1 VLAVLIIIGV
11 MGIGLPAAL
20 WLIARRRKF
29 ASAKPRVRGEVNEW
43 LLSEYG
49 LGSRDR
55 SLVQEAVLGRYAAVT
70 VLDQSPRK
78 PAPRAPSSLRPGLLE
93 AARGL
98 ATRVATDRFRTLRV
112 GRRIGWVQL
121 AAGAVAAIYGVG
133 VLAAGWGNNSV
144 LGGYTVLD
152 AVLFVSGG
160 TYSALVI
167 PRRRRRSA
175 LNYLAAAAAEGSG

>member
-1 VLAVLIIIGV
+1 
-11 MGIGLPAAL
+11 
-20 WLIARRRKF
+20 
-29 ASAKPRVRGEVNEW
+29 
-43 LLSEYG
+43 
-49 LGSRDR
+49 
-55 SLVQEAVLGRYAAVT
+55 
-70 VLDQSPRK
+70 
-78 PAPRAPSSLRPGLLE
+78 
-93 AARGL
+93 
-98 ATRVATDRFRTLRV
+98 VATDRFRTLRV

-144 LGGYTVLD
+144 LGGYTVLE

-167 PRRRRRSA
+167 PRRRHRSA